1 MSDLRPSEAQARA
14 VIHRIERATLR
25 ALGHRRPAR
34 LLVAIS
40 GGADSSAA
48 LIALTERAA
57 ERGWAIGAAYLD
69 HGLAPAP
76 ERAAFLDAVQRI
88 TCRLDV
94 PLRTDTIDPRER
106 PRGAGVEAAARSAR
120 YAFLARAGRE
130 TDAEAVVTGH
140 TRGDQAE
147 TVLMHL
153 IRGSGIEGLA
163 GMRPRAPMPVAE
175 LQHAPPLLRPLLD
188 VVRAETEALCHSRGI
203 EPVLDPANLEPGYTR
218 NRIRHT
224 VLPLLR
230 EMNPRV
236 DGALARLAAQA
247 AVDSDTL
254 AALSV
259 AARAT
264 VGDPTATGAGV
275 GLSRRALRRLEP
287 AIRQR
292 VLRQLAQGAGAPS
305 LSAERT
311 AALERLAMR
320 GGHAVDLGGGGLATA
335 RGDGLS
341 IGPAPARP
349 ERHNA

>member
-40 GGADSSAA
+40 GGTDSSAA

-153 IRGSGIEGLA
+153 IRGSGIGGLA

-175 LQHAPPLLRPLLD
+175 PQHAPPLVRPLLD
-188 VVRAETEALCHSRGI
+188 VARAETEALCHSRGI

-254 AALSV
+254 AALAV

-264 VGDPTATGAGV
+264 VGDPTATVRGRGAEPPSVAAAGAGDPTAGAPAAGPRGGRAV
-275 GLSRRALRRLEP
+275 ALRR
-287 AIRQR
+287 ADR
-292 VLRQLAQGAGAPS
+292 GAGA
-305 LSAERT
+305 AGDARR
-311 AALERLAMR
+311 ARR
-320 GGHAVDLGGGGLATA
+320 GPGRRRAGDGAGRRAVDRPGA
-335 RGDGLS
+335 R
-341 IGPAPARP
+341 AA
-349 ERHNA
+349 